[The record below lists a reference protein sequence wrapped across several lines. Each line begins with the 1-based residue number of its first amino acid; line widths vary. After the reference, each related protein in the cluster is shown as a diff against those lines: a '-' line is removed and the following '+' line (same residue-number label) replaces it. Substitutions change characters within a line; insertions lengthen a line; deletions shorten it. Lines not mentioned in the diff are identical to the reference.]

1 MSWNGNDNKDPWGRN
16 DTPPEIDEVIKKV
29 REKVDSIF
37 GGGSSGGSSSGGGF
51 SMRNLPLILGV
62 LVLLWVGA
70 GIYQVEQAE
79 RSVVLRLGKF
89 EEIKGP
95 GLRWN
100 PPIIDAWE
108 IVDVVRVRPH
118 RHDALMLTKD
128 ENIVAVTVSVQYQ
141 IADPQKYVLDIS
153 MRNLPLILGVLVL
166 LWVGAGIYQV
176 EQAERSVVLR
186 LGKFE
191 EIKGPGLRWNPPIID
206 AWEIVDVVRVRPH
219 RHDALM
225 LTKDE
230 NIVAVTVSVQYQIA
244 DPQKYVLDIRD
255 ADASLVQATE
265 SALRHVVGGSIMDD
279 ALTTGRELI
288 AQEVKTRLQRYL
300 NKYNTGLEVVIV
312 NIEDSSPPNQVQ
324 EAFDDVIKA
333 REDEVRAR
341 NEAETYA
348 NGLVPEARGEA
359 QRMLQD
365 AEAYKEQVVAEAQ
378 GDATRFN
385 LLLKE
390 YQKAPDVTRNRLYLD
405 SIQAVMSNSTKVM
418 IDVEG
423 GNNILYLPLDKIAES
438 ARGVESLNIPSGSNN
453 SSSIRDLTNQVIEEI
468 RRRNRQEERR

>member
-16 DTPPEIDEVIKKV
+16 DTPPEIDELIKKV
-29 REKVDSIF
+29 RQRIESIF
-37 GGGSSGGSSSGGGF
+37 GGGSSGDSSGGGGF
-51 SMRNLPLILGV
+51 SLKSLPLILGV

-89 EEIKGP
+89 QEIKGP

-128 ENIVAVTVSVQYQ
+128 ENIVDVTVS
-141 IADPQKYVLDIS
+141 I
-153 MRNLPLILGVLVL
+153 
-166 LWVGAGIYQV
+166 
-176 EQAERSVVLR
+176 
-186 LGKFE
+186 
-191 EIKGPGLRWNPPIID
+191 
-206 AWEIVDVVRVRPH
+206 
-219 RHDALM
+219 
-225 LTKDE
+225 
-230 NIVAVTVSVQYQIA
+230 QYQIA

-279 ALTTGRELI
+279 VLTTGRELI

-348 NGLVPEARGEA
+348 NGLVPEARGQA

-365 AEAYKEQVVAEAQ
+365 AEAYKEQVISEAE

-385 LLLKE
+385 LLLSE

-405 SIQAVMSNSTKVM
+405 SIQGVMSNSTKVM

-438 ARGVESLNIPSGSNN
+438 ARGIDNLNIPNTSGNA
-453 SSSIRDLTNQVIEEI
+453 SISDLTNQVIEEI

>member
-16 DTPPEIDEVIKKV
+16 DSPPEIDEVIKKV
-29 REKVDSIF
+29 REKVESIF
-37 GGGSSGGSSSGGGF
+37 GGGSSGGSSAGGGF
-51 SMRNLPLILGV
+51 SKKFVTFALTALALAYIGL
-62 LVLLWVGA
+62 
-70 GIYQVEQAE
+70 GIYQVEEAE
-79 RSVVLRLGKF
+79 RSVVLRLGEF
-89 EEIKGP
+89 SEIKGP

-100 PPIIDAWE
+100 PPIIDQVDV
-108 IVDVVRVRPH
+108 VDVVRVRPH

-141 IADPQKYVLDIS
+141 IADP
-153 MRNLPLILGVLVL
+153 R
-166 LWVGAGIYQV
+166 
-176 EQAERSVVLR
+176 
-186 LGKFE
+186 
-191 EIKGPGLRWNPPIID
+191 
-206 AWEIVDVVRVRPH
+206 
-219 RHDALM
+219 
-225 LTKDE
+225 
-230 NIVAVTVSVQYQIA
+230 
-244 DPQKYVLDIRD
+244 KYVLDIRD

-365 AEAYKEQVVAEAQ
+365 AEAYKEQVISEAE

-385 LLLKE
+385 LLLAE

-438 ARGVESLNIPSGSNN
+438 ARGIESLNVRSNSSSN
-453 SSSIRDLTNQVIEEI
+453 SSSISDLTNQVIEEI

>member
-1 MSWNGNDNKDPWGRN
+1 MSWNGNDNKDPWGRK

-29 REKVDSIF
+29 RKGIDSIF
-37 GGGSSGGSSSGGGF
+37 GGGSSNGSSGGGGF
-51 SMRNLPLILGV
+51 SFKSLPLILSV
-62 LVLLWVGA
+62 LVLLWLGA

-108 IVDVVRVRPH
+108 V
-118 RHDALMLTKD
+118 
-128 ENIVAVTVSVQYQ
+128 
-141 IADPQKYVLDIS
+141 
-153 MRNLPLILGVLVL
+153 
-166 LWVGAGIYQV
+166 
-176 EQAERSVVLR
+176 
-186 LGKFE
+186 
-191 EIKGPGLRWNPPIID
+191 
-206 AWEIVDVVRVRPH
+206 VDVVRVRPH

-288 AQEVKTRLQRYL
+288 AQEVKARLQRYL
-300 NKYNTGLEVVIV
+300 NKYNTGLEVVVV

-365 AEAYKEQVVAEAQ
+365 AEAYREQVIAEAQ
-378 GDATRFN
+378 GDATRFD
-385 LLLKE
+385 LLLAE
-390 YQKAPDVTRNRLYLD
+390 YQKAPEVTRNRLYLD

-438 ARGVESLNIPSGSNN
+438 SRGLNSLNVPSSSSSSNN
-453 SSSIRDLTNQVIEEI
+453 SISDLTNQVIEEI

>member
-29 REKVDSIF
+29 RQRIESIF
-37 GGGSSGGSSSGGGF
+37 GGGSSGDSSGGGGF
-51 SMRNLPLILGV
+51 SLKSLPLIFGV

-128 ENIVAVTVSVQYQ
+128 ENIVDVTVS
-141 IADPQKYVLDIS
+141 I
-153 MRNLPLILGVLVL
+153 
-166 LWVGAGIYQV
+166 
-176 EQAERSVVLR
+176 
-186 LGKFE
+186 
-191 EIKGPGLRWNPPIID
+191 
-206 AWEIVDVVRVRPH
+206 
-219 RHDALM
+219 
-225 LTKDE
+225 
-230 NIVAVTVSVQYQIA
+230 QYQIA

-279 ALTTGRELI
+279 ALTTGREVI
-288 AQEVKTRLQRYL
+288 AQDVKARLQRYL

-348 NGLVPEARGEA
+348 NGLVPEARGQA

-365 AEAYKEQVVAEAQ
+365 AEAYKEQVISEAE

-385 LLLKE
+385 LLLSE

-405 SIQAVMSNSTKVM
+405 SIQGVMSNSTKVM

-438 ARGVESLNIPSGSNN
+438 ARGVQELNMPNTAG
-453 SSSIRDLTNQVIEEI
+453 SSSISDLTNQVIEEI

>member
-1 MSWNGNDNKDPWGRN
+1 MSWNGNDNKDPWGR
-16 DTPPEIDEVIKKV
+16 DDAPPEIDEVIKKA
-29 REKVDSIF
+29 RERINSIF
-37 GGGSSGGSSSGGGF
+37 GGGGSSPEGGSSGF
-51 SMRNLPLILGV
+51 TIKNYSWIFVILIFGYVTL
-62 LVLLWVGA
+62 

-100 PPIIDAWE
+100 PPIVDDWT

-128 ENIVAVTVSVQYQ
+128 ENIVDVTVSVQYQ
-141 IADPQKYVLDIS
+141 IADPI
-153 MRNLPLILGVLVL
+153 
-166 LWVGAGIYQV
+166 
-176 EQAERSVVLR
+176 
-186 LGKFE
+186 
-191 EIKGPGLRWNPPIID
+191 
-206 AWEIVDVVRVRPH
+206 
-219 RHDALM
+219 
-225 LTKDE
+225 
-230 NIVAVTVSVQYQIA
+230 
-244 DPQKYVLDIRD
+244 KYVLDIRD
-255 ADASLVQATE
+255 ADASLAQATE

-288 AQEVKTRLQRYL
+288 AQEVRARLQDYL
-300 NKYNTGLEVVIV
+300 NRYSTGLEVLIV

-365 AEAYKEQVVAEAQ
+365 AAAYREQVISEAE
-378 GDATRFN
+378 GDAARFN
-385 LLLKE
+385 LLLAE
-390 YQKAPDVTRNRLYLD
+390 YQKAPEVTRNRLYLD
-405 SIQAVMSNSTKVM
+405 SIQDVMSNSTKVM

-423 GNNILYLPLDKIAES
+423 GNNILYLPLDKIAQS
-438 ARGVESLNIPSGSNN
+438 ARGVEELNIPSSSNN
-453 SSSIRDLTNQVIEEI
+453 STSIRDLTNQVIEEI
-468 RRRNRQEERR
+468 RRRNRQEER

>member
-16 DTPPEIDEVIKKV
+16 DTPPEIDEIIKKV
-29 REKVDSIF
+29 RQRIESIF
-37 GGGSSGGSSSGGGF
+37 GGGSSGDSSGGGF
-51 SMRNLPLILGV
+51 SLKSLPLILGV

-89 EEIKGP
+89 QEIKGP

-128 ENIVAVTVSVQYQ
+128 ENIVDVTVS
-141 IADPQKYVLDIS
+141 I
-153 MRNLPLILGVLVL
+153 
-166 LWVGAGIYQV
+166 
-176 EQAERSVVLR
+176 
-186 LGKFE
+186 
-191 EIKGPGLRWNPPIID
+191 
-206 AWEIVDVVRVRPH
+206 
-219 RHDALM
+219 
-225 LTKDE
+225 
-230 NIVAVTVSVQYQIA
+230 QYQIA

-279 ALTTGRELI
+279 VLTTGRELI

-348 NGLVPEARGEA
+348 NGLVPEARGQA

-365 AEAYKEQVVAEAQ
+365 AEAYKEQVISEAE

-385 LLLKE
+385 LLLSE

-405 SIQAVMSNSTKVM
+405 SIQGVMSNSSKVM

-438 ARGVESLNIPSGSNN
+438 ARGVENLNIPSTAGNT
-453 SSSIRDLTNQVIEEI
+453 SISDLTNQVIEEI

>member
-1 MSWNGNDNKDPWGRN
+1 MSWNGNDNKDPWGRE
-16 DTPPEIDEVIKKV
+16 DAPPEIDEVIKKA
-29 REKVDSIF
+29 RERINSIF
-37 GGGSSGGSSSGGGF
+37 GGGSSGDDSSGGF
-51 SMRNLPLILGV
+51 SMKNFTWIFVVLIFGYVTL
-62 LVLLWVGA
+62 
-70 GIYQVEQAE
+70 GIYQVEEAE

-89 EEIKGP
+89 QEIKGP

-100 PPIIDAWE
+100 PPIVDNWE

-128 ENIVAVTVSVQYQ
+128 ENIVDVTVSVQYQ
-141 IADPQKYVLDIS
+141 IADP
-153 MRNLPLILGVLVL
+153 M
-166 LWVGAGIYQV
+166 
-176 EQAERSVVLR
+176 
-186 LGKFE
+186 
-191 EIKGPGLRWNPPIID
+191 
-206 AWEIVDVVRVRPH
+206 
-219 RHDALM
+219 
-225 LTKDE
+225 
-230 NIVAVTVSVQYQIA
+230 
-244 DPQKYVLDIRD
+244 KYVLDIRD
-255 ADASLVQATE
+255 ADASLAQATE

-288 AQEVKTRLQRYL
+288 AQEVRTRLQNYLDRYS
-300 NKYNTGLEVVIV
+300 TGLEVLIV

-365 AEAYKEQVVAEAQ
+365 AEAYKEQVISEAE
-378 GDATRFN
+378 GDAARFN
-385 LLLKE
+385 LLLAE

-405 SIQAVMSNSTKVM
+405 SIQGVMSNSTKVM

-423 GNNILYLPLDKIAES
+423 GNNILYLPLDKIAQS
-438 ARGVESLNIPSGSNN
+438 ARGVEELNIPSASDN
-453 SSSIRDLTNQVIEEI
+453 STSIRDLTNQVIEEI

>member
-29 REKVDSIF
+29 RQRIESIF
-37 GGGSSGGSSSGGGF
+37 GGGSSGDSSGGGF
-51 SMRNLPLILGV
+51 SLKSLPLILGV

-89 EEIKGP
+89 QEIKGP

-128 ENIVAVTVSVQYQ
+128 ENIVDVTVS
-141 IADPQKYVLDIS
+141 I
-153 MRNLPLILGVLVL
+153 
-166 LWVGAGIYQV
+166 
-176 EQAERSVVLR
+176 
-186 LGKFE
+186 
-191 EIKGPGLRWNPPIID
+191 
-206 AWEIVDVVRVRPH
+206 
-219 RHDALM
+219 
-225 LTKDE
+225 
-230 NIVAVTVSVQYQIA
+230 QYQIA

-279 ALTTGRELI
+279 VLTTGRELI

-348 NGLVPEARGEA
+348 NGLVPEARGQA

-365 AEAYKEQVVAEAQ
+365 AEAYREQVISEAE

-385 LLLKE
+385 LLLSE

-405 SIQAVMSNSTKVM
+405 SIQGVMSNSTKVM

-423 GNNILYLPLDKIAES
+423 GNNLLYLPLDKIAES
-438 ARGVESLNIPSGSNN
+438 ARGIDNLNIPSTSGTA
-453 SSSIRDLTNQVIEEI
+453 SISDLTNQVIEEI

>member
-1 MSWNGNDNKDPWGRN
+1 MSWNGNDNKDPWGRK

-29 REKVDSIF
+29 RKGIDSIF
-37 GGGSSGGSSSGGGF
+37 GGSSSNGSSGGGGF
-51 SMRNLPLILGV
+51 SFKSLPLILSV
-62 LVLLWVGA
+62 LVLLWLGA

-108 IVDVVRVRPH
+108 V
-118 RHDALMLTKD
+118 
-128 ENIVAVTVSVQYQ
+128 
-141 IADPQKYVLDIS
+141 
-153 MRNLPLILGVLVL
+153 
-166 LWVGAGIYQV
+166 
-176 EQAERSVVLR
+176 
-186 LGKFE
+186 
-191 EIKGPGLRWNPPIID
+191 
-206 AWEIVDVVRVRPH
+206 VDVVRVRPH

-288 AQEVKTRLQRYL
+288 AQEVKARLQRYL
-300 NKYNTGLEVVIV
+300 NKYNTGLEVVVV

-365 AEAYKEQVVAEAQ
+365 AEAYREQVIAEAQ
-378 GDATRFN
+378 GDATRFD
-385 LLLKE
+385 LLLAE
-390 YQKAPDVTRNRLYLD
+390 YQKAPEVTRNRLYLD

-438 ARGVESLNIPSGSNN
+438 SRGLNSLNVPSSSSSSNN
-453 SSSIRDLTNQVIEEI
+453 SISDLTNQVIEEI

>member
-29 REKVDSIF
+29 KEKVESLF
-37 GGGSSGGSSSGGGF
+37 GGGSSGGSSDGGGF
-51 SMRNLPLILGV
+51 SMKSIPLIFGV

-141 IADPQKYVLDIS
+141 IADPKS
-153 MRNLPLILGVLVL
+153 
-166 LWVGAGIYQV
+166 
-176 EQAERSVVLR
+176 
-186 LGKFE
+186 
-191 EIKGPGLRWNPPIID
+191 
-206 AWEIVDVVRVRPH
+206 
-219 RHDALM
+219 
-225 LTKDE
+225 
-230 NIVAVTVSVQYQIA
+230 
-244 DPQKYVLDIRD
+244 YVLDIRD

-279 ALTTGRELI
+279 ALTTGREVI
-288 AQEVKTRLQRYL
+288 AQEVKARLQRYL
-300 NKYNTGLEVVIV
+300 NKYNTGLEVVVV

-348 NGLVPEARGEA
+348 NGLVPEARGQA

-378 GDATRFN
+378 GDATRFD
-385 LLLKE
+385 LLLGE

-423 GNNILYLPLDKIAES
+423 GNNILYLPLDKIAQS
-438 ARGVESLNIPSGSNN
+438 ARGIDSLNVPSNASGNA
-453 SSSIRDLTNQVIEEI
+453 SIRELTNEVIEEI

>member
-16 DTPPEIDEVIKKV
+16 DSPPEIDEVIKKV

-37 GGGSSGGSSSGGGF
+37 GGGSSGGSSAGGGF
-51 SMRNLPLILGV
+51 SKKFVTFALTAIALAYIGL
-62 LVLLWVGA
+62 
-70 GIYQVEQAE
+70 GIYQVEEAE
-79 RSVVLRLGKF
+79 RSVVLRLGEF
-89 EEIKGP
+89 SEIKGP

-100 PPIIDAWE
+100 PPIIDSVDV
-108 IVDVVRVRPH
+108 VDVVRVRPH

-141 IADPQKYVLDIS
+141 IADP
-153 MRNLPLILGVLVL
+153 R
-166 LWVGAGIYQV
+166 
-176 EQAERSVVLR
+176 
-186 LGKFE
+186 
-191 EIKGPGLRWNPPIID
+191 
-206 AWEIVDVVRVRPH
+206 
-219 RHDALM
+219 
-225 LTKDE
+225 
-230 NIVAVTVSVQYQIA
+230 
-244 DPQKYVLDIRD
+244 KYVLDIRD

-365 AEAYKEQVVAEAQ
+365 AEAYKEQVISEAE

-385 LLLKE
+385 LLLAE

-405 SIQAVMSNSTKVM
+405 SIQGVMSNSTKVM

-438 ARGVESLNIPSGSNN
+438 ARGIESLNVRSN
-453 SSSIRDLTNQVIEEI
+453 SSSNSSISDLTNQVIEEI

>member
-1 MSWNGNDNKDPWGRN
+1 MGYIG
-16 DTPPEIDEVIKKV
+16 
-29 REKVDSIF
+29 
-37 GGGSSGGSSSGGGF
+37 
-51 SMRNLPLILGV
+51 L
-62 LVLLWVGA
+62 
-70 GIYQVEQAE
+70 GIYQVEEAE
-79 RSVVLRLGKF
+79 RSVVLRLGEF
-89 EEIKGP
+89 SEIKGP

-100 PPIIDAWE
+100 PPIIDQVDV
-108 IVDVVRVRPH
+108 VDVVRVRPH

-141 IADPQKYVLDIS
+141 IADP
-153 MRNLPLILGVLVL
+153 R
-166 LWVGAGIYQV
+166 
-176 EQAERSVVLR
+176 
-186 LGKFE
+186 
-191 EIKGPGLRWNPPIID
+191 
-206 AWEIVDVVRVRPH
+206 
-219 RHDALM
+219 
-225 LTKDE
+225 
-230 NIVAVTVSVQYQIA
+230 
-244 DPQKYVLDIRD
+244 KYVLDIRD

-365 AEAYKEQVVAEAQ
+365 AEAYKEQVISEAE

-385 LLLKE
+385 LLLAE

-405 SIQAVMSNSTKVM
+405 SIQGVMSNSTKVM

-438 ARGVESLNIPSGSNN
+438 ARGIESLNVRSNSSSN
-453 SSSIRDLTNQVIEEI
+453 SSSISDLTNQVIEEI

>member
-1 MSWNGNDNKDPWGRN
+1 MSWNGNDNKDPWGRE
-16 DTPPEIDEVIKKV
+16 DAPPEIDEVIKKA
-29 REKVDSIF
+29 RERINSIF
-37 GGGSSGGSSSGGGF
+37 GGGSSGDDSSGGFGMKNF
-51 SMRNLPLILGV
+51 TWIFVVLIFGYVTL
-62 LVLLWVGA
+62 
-70 GIYQVEQAE
+70 GIYQVEEAE

-89 EEIKGP
+89 QEIKGP

-100 PPIIDAWE
+100 PPIVDNWE

-128 ENIVAVTVSVQYQ
+128 ENIVDVTVSVQYQ
-141 IADPQKYVLDIS
+141 IADP
-153 MRNLPLILGVLVL
+153 M
-166 LWVGAGIYQV
+166 
-176 EQAERSVVLR
+176 
-186 LGKFE
+186 
-191 EIKGPGLRWNPPIID
+191 
-206 AWEIVDVVRVRPH
+206 
-219 RHDALM
+219 
-225 LTKDE
+225 
-230 NIVAVTVSVQYQIA
+230 
-244 DPQKYVLDIRD
+244 KYVLDIRD
-255 ADASLVQATE
+255 ADASLAQATE

-288 AQEVKTRLQRYL
+288 AQEVRTRLQSYLDRYS
-300 NKYNTGLEVVIV
+300 TGLEVLIV

-365 AEAYKEQVVAEAQ
+365 AEAYKEQVISEAE
-378 GDATRFN
+378 GDAARFN
-385 LLLKE
+385 LLLAE

-405 SIQAVMSNSTKVM
+405 SIQGVMSNSTKVM

-423 GNNILYLPLDKIAES
+423 GNNILYLPLDKIAQS
-438 ARGVESLNIPSGSNN
+438 ARGVEELNIPSASNN
-453 SSSIRDLTNQVIEEI
+453 STSIRDLTNQVIEEI

>member
-29 REKVDSIF
+29 RQRIESIF
-37 GGGSSGGSSSGGGF
+37 GGGSSGDSSGGGGF
-51 SMRNLPLILGV
+51 SLKSLPLILSV

-128 ENIVAVTVSVQYQ
+128 ENIVDVTVS
-141 IADPQKYVLDIS
+141 I
-153 MRNLPLILGVLVL
+153 
-166 LWVGAGIYQV
+166 
-176 EQAERSVVLR
+176 
-186 LGKFE
+186 
-191 EIKGPGLRWNPPIID
+191 
-206 AWEIVDVVRVRPH
+206 
-219 RHDALM
+219 
-225 LTKDE
+225 
-230 NIVAVTVSVQYQIA
+230 QYQIA

-279 ALTTGRELI
+279 ALTTGREVI
-288 AQEVKTRLQRYL
+288 AQDVKARLQRYL

-348 NGLVPEARGEA
+348 NGLVPEARGQA

-365 AEAYKEQVVAEAQ
+365 AEAYKEQVISEAE

-385 LLLKE
+385 LLLSE

-405 SIQAVMSNSTKVM
+405 SIQGVMSNSTKVM

-438 ARGVESLNIPSGSNN
+438 ARGVQELNMSNTAGN
-453 SSSIRDLTNQVIEEI
+453 SSISDLTNQVIEEI

>member
-16 DTPPEIDEVIKKV
+16 DSPPEIDEVIKKV

-37 GGGSSGGSSSGGGF
+37 GGGSSGGSSAGGGF
-51 SMRNLPLILGV
+51 SKKFVTFALTAIALAYIGL
-62 LVLLWVGA
+62 
-70 GIYQVEQAE
+70 GIYQVEEAE
-79 RSVVLRLGKF
+79 RSVVLRLGEF
-89 EEIKGP
+89 SEIKGP

-100 PPIIDAWE
+100 PPIIDQVDV
-108 IVDVVRVRPH
+108 VDVVRVRPH

-141 IADPQKYVLDIS
+141 IADP
-153 MRNLPLILGVLVL
+153 R
-166 LWVGAGIYQV
+166 
-176 EQAERSVVLR
+176 
-186 LGKFE
+186 
-191 EIKGPGLRWNPPIID
+191 
-206 AWEIVDVVRVRPH
+206 
-219 RHDALM
+219 
-225 LTKDE
+225 
-230 NIVAVTVSVQYQIA
+230 
-244 DPQKYVLDIRD
+244 KYVLDIRD

-365 AEAYKEQVVAEAQ
+365 AEAYKEQVISEAE

-385 LLLKE
+385 LLLAE

-405 SIQAVMSNSTKVM
+405 SIQGVMSNSTKVM

-438 ARGVESLNIPSGSNN
+438 ARGIESLNVRSNSSSN
-453 SSSIRDLTNQVIEEI
+453 SSSISDLTNQVIEEI